1 MLTKFKNNFR
11 ILPVFIFLAVLTLS
25 IRVNNVFDSLKNADS
40 RSFSISQSKAWAE
53 EEASRDTAELG
64 KVLEQAERG
73 QNPGS
78 TGEKAN
84 STFTQSEIMILQELA
99 ERREALDLRSR
110 EIDKKAVQLKVAE
123 EEIEK
128 KLAQLREYESK
139 LKKLIGEYNEK
150 EKEKIA
156 ALVKMYA
163 SMKPQSAARIF
174 NTLDIETAASLL
186 REMKPS
192 SASAIVSQ
200 MEAVKAKAATD
211 EIIGNSI

>member
-1 MLTKFKNNFR
+1 MELEAHR
-11 ILPVFIFLAVLTLS
+11 QEVF
-25 IRVNNVFDSLKNADS
+25 N
-40 RSFSISQSKAWAE
+40 
-53 EEASRDTAELG
+53 
-64 KVLEQAERG
+64 
-73 QNPGS
+73 
-78 TGEKAN
+78 EK
-84 STFTQSEIMILQELA
+84 LQ
-99 ERREALDLRSR
+99 RKYR

-192 SASAIVSQ
+192 SASAMLPAPGTNKQ
-200 MEAVKAKAATD
+200 KPAYRLPYA
-211 EIIGNSI
+211 G

>member
-200 MEAVKAKAATD
+200 MEAVKAFNGSGKWF
-211 EIIGNSI
+211 

>member
-1 MLTKFKNNFR
+1 MK
-11 ILPVFIFLAVLTLS
+11 
-25 IRVNNVFDSLKNADS
+25 
-40 RSFSISQSKAWAE
+40 
-53 EEASRDTAELG
+53 
-64 KVLEQAERG
+64 
-73 QNPGS
+73 
-78 TGEKAN
+78 
-84 STFTQSEIMILQELA
+84 
-99 ERREALDLRSR
+99 
-110 EIDKKAVQLKVAE
+110 
-123 EEIEK
+123 K

-200 MEAVKAKAATD
+200 MEAVKAKAVTD

>member
-1 MLTKFKNNFR
+1 MLTKIKNNFR
-11 ILPVFIFLAVLTLS
+11 ILPMFIFLAVLTLS
-25 IRVNNVFDSLKNADS
+25 IRVNNVFDSLKNADVH
-40 RSFSISQSKAWAE
+40 RFSISQSKAWAAE
-53 EEASRDTAELG
+53 KSSRETAELG
-64 KVLEQAERG
+64 KILDQAEQG
-73 QNPGS
+73 KNHAGND
-78 TGEKAN
+78 KNAN
-84 STFTQSEIMILQELA
+84 NAFSQSEIMILQELA

-123 EEIEK
+123 EEIAK
-128 KLAQLREYESK
+128 KLVQLREYESK
-139 LKKLIGEYNEK
+139 LKKLINEYNEK

-200 MEAVKAKAATD
+200 MEAAKAKAVTN